1 MLTAPW
7 RIEMF
12 GGLRARQGDQS
23 VERFRRGKEAAL
35 LAYLALF
42 RQSHAREQLADRFWP
57 EADADA
63 GRASLRV
70 ALTSLRRRLEPPGT
84 PQGSVLIADRT
95 TVRLNSATFV
105 TDVAQ
110 FEGAL
115 QAARS
120 DPLARVARLQE
131 AISLY
136 AGELLPGYLDEWV
149 GPERGRLDLLFVNA
163 LSSLAYALGEA
174 GDVVR
179 ATDFALRAVAA
190 DPLHERAHL
199 TLMRLY
205 AQVGRAQEAL
215 GQYDR
220 LRRLLRK
227 NLSAVPSSEAR
238 QMAKELRAR
247 PEAFILV
254 APLASAPVIT
264 PVPDSN
270 TPPLERGPGLH
281 PGLPVQT
288 TRFFGRE
295 DEIARILVSLRQN
308 RLVTLTGPG
317 GAGKTRLALEAAYR
331 LATKDASGLFTSGG
345 MRFVA
350 LADIA
355 QAGLMLEAMG
365 AAVCDKV
372 VGDGDPLDQIAQALS
387 ERSTLLILDNF
398 EHLIEEGGATLQ
410 RLLGRAGGLSCLV
423 TSRLQ
428 LGLPGEQVHEVPP
441 LTVPKAD
448 DTPVRLLTW
457 PSVRLFVDR
466 AQAKAPEFHVTAVN
480 APAVAALVR
489 GLEGIPLALE
499 LAAAWSRVYAP
510 AQMVKELTDRYGWLT
525 KNVRGVADRHRTL
538 RAAVAWSHD
547 LLAPE
552 AQELLAR
559 LSAFRGGWSLDAA
572 GAVCRELHAAPL
584 LAQLQEHSWV
594 TSEEVGL
601 WGADDDQGGAGAP
614 ETAMRFRMLETLREF
629 AEERLVARN
638 LEREARTAH
647 LQCFLGLAERAE
659 AAMQGRDQ
667 ATWLARLGV
676 EHDNL
681 RAALDWATGSD
692 VPAGRR
698 LAVALWPFWEVRG
711 HWREGQERAEALLHR
726 QAGIDE
732 GKETGADRT
741 QDEEARGR
749 LLTNLGALACRRGH
763 HGDAVPYMREALSLW
778 RRRDDAVRIGAS
790 LGNLGVAAL
799 EQQDYPAAE
808 AYLEEAR
815 AVQETSGDRASLS
828 RTINNLAILAWRR
841 GDFAAARARY
851 EEALLL
857 KRAEEDLNGLAST
870 LNNLAAMFKDQ
881 GDLVGA
887 RLRFEE
893 CRLLF
898 ERLGSGWQLAYVLCN
913 LGDIA
918 AKEGDD
924 PGAQAYYA
932 GSLARLLEHGD
943 RRAAVSCLEGLTAL
957 GAAYGR
963 WEEAAWLAGCAARL
977 RAELDMPPTP
987 EEWRGLE
994 AAQEQVLSGLGTS
1007 GFRAAFEAGQN
1018 ASLETA
1024 ARHFFVQPERPKPAA
1039 IKYRTTSETGRE
1051 KG

>member
-23 VERFRRGKEAAL
+23 MERFRRGKEAAL
-35 LAYLALF
+35 LAFLAF
-42 RQSHAREQLADRFWP
+42 FKQSHAREQLADRFWP

-84 PQGSVLIADRT
+84 PLGSVLVADRT
-95 TVRLNSATFV
+95 MVRLDPATFV

-115 QAARS
+115 QTAQADLS
-120 DPLARVARLQE
+120 ARVARLQE

-136 AGELLPGYLDEWV
+136 AGELLPGYLDEWAE
-149 GPERGRLDLLFVNA
+149 PERGRLGLLFVEALNA
-163 LSSLAYALGEA
+163 LAQALGGA
-174 GDVVR
+174 GDTVR

-190 DPLHERAHL
+190 DPLHEGAHL

-205 AQVGRAQEAL
+205 AQAGRAQEAL
-215 GQYDR
+215 RQYDR

-227 NLSAVPSSEAR
+227 EFSAVPSSEAR
-238 QMAKELRAR
+238 QMAKQLRAR
-247 PEAFILV
+247 PEALILV
-254 APLASAPVIT
+254 APLAPAPVT
-264 PVPDSN
+264 PHASDADN
-270 TPPLERGPGLH
+270 PPPGRGPEMH
-281 PGLPVQT
+281 PSLPMQT
-288 TRFFGRE
+288 TRFFGRG
-295 DEIARILVSLRQN
+295 DEISQILASLRRN
-308 RLVTLTGPG
+308 RIVTLTGPG

-331 LATKDASGLFTSGG
+331 LAAEGAGGPSIGG
-345 MRFVA
+345 MQFVA
-350 LADIA
+350 LADVA
-355 QAGLMLEAMG
+355 QAGPMLEAMR
-365 AAVCDKV
+365 AALCGKA
-372 VGDGDPLDQIAQALS
+372 VGDRDPLDQIAQAAS
-387 ERSTLLILDNF
+387 VRPALLILDNF
-398 EHLIEEGGATLQ
+398 ERLVEEGGAVLQ
-410 RLLGRAGGLSCLV
+410 QLLERAGGLSCLV

-441 LTVPKAD
+441 LPVPEAD
-448 DTPVRLLTW
+448 DTPVRLLAW

-466 AQAKAPEFHVTAVN
+466 AQAKAPEFHVTAAN

-510 AQMVKELTDRYGWLT
+510 AQMVRELADRYGWLT
-525 KNVRGVADRHRTL
+525 RNARGVADRHRTL
-538 RAAVAWSHD
+538 RAAVAWSYD

-552 AQELLAR
+552 AQDFLAR

-572 GAVCRELHAAPL
+572 REVCQEPQAAPL

-594 TSEEVGL
+594 TSEETGTRE
-601 WGADDDQGGAGAP
+601 ADTGSTQIEP
-614 ETAMRFRMLETLREF
+614 VETGVVESGMRFRMLETLREF
-629 AEERLVARN
+629 AQERLAERG
-638 LEREARTAH
+638 LEGEAHAAH
-647 LQCFLGLAERAE
+647 LGYFLGLAERAE
-659 AAMQGRDQ
+659 AGMPGRDQ
-667 ATWLARLGV
+667 AAWLACLGA

-681 RAALDWATGSD
+681 RAALDRAAASSARTGL
-692 VPAGRR
+692 R

-711 HWREGQERAEALLHR
+711 HWREGQERAEALLFR
-726 QAGIDE
+726 QTAIDE
-732 GKETGADRT
+732 ERDAEEDRG

-763 HGDAVPYMREALSLW
+763 HGAAVPYMREALSLW
-778 RRRDDAVRIGAS
+778 RRRDDAARIGAS
-790 LGNLGVAAL
+790 LGNLGVVAL
-799 EQQDYPAAE
+799 EQQDYSAAE

-815 AVQETSGDRASLS
+815 AVQETCGDRAGLS

-851 EEALLL
+851 EQALIL
-857 KRAEEDLNGLAST
+857 KRAEGDLNGLAST

-881 GDLVGA
+881 GDLAGA
-887 RLRFEE
+887 KPRFEE

-898 ERLGSGWQLAYVLCN
+898 GRLGSGWQLAYVLCN

-924 PGAQAYYA
+924 PGARAYYS

-943 RRAAVSCLEGLTAL
+943 RRAAVSCLEGLAAL
-957 GAAYGR
+957 GAANGR
-963 WEEAAWLAGCAARL
+963 WEEAARLSGCGARL

-987 EEWRGLE
+987 EEQRDQETALE
-994 AAQEQVLSGLGTS
+994 QPRFGLGAS
-1007 GFRAAFEAGQN
+1007 GFQAAYEAGQN
-1018 ASLETA
+1018 TSLEVA
-1024 ARHFFVQPERPKPAA
+1024 AGGLCAPPEHR
-1039 IKYRTTSETGRE
+1039 
-1051 KG
+1051 